1 MAVNLSQ
8 RRELGVALAALPL
21 GSTRPTVAHAT
32 GGSGLGLSIAQAV
45 VEAHGG
51 TATAASAVGGSHFTI
66 ELPAAP

>member
-32 GGSGLGLSIAQAV
+32 GGSGLGLRSPRPLF
-45 VEAHGG
+45 EAHGG
-51 TATAASAVGGSHFTI
+51 TATAASAFGGSHFTI